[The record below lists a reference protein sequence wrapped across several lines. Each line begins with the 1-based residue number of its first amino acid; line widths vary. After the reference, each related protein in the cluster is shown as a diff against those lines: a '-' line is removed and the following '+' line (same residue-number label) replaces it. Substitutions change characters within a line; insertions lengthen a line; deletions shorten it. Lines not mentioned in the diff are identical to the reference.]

1 MKTFIN
7 NRQIYICTMLTKEQ
21 LKQIVVSQRENI
33 LKKSFGIERSV
44 LKEIEQKRKMPH
56 VIVITGVRRCG
67 KSTLLKQIIEQYYKN
82 KEFYYINFED
92 ERLFN
97 FDASKFD
104 EIYETLVELYG
115 ECKTF
120 FIDEIQNINNFETFV
135 RRFCDNGF
143 KFYITGSNANLLSK
157 ELGTKLTGRHVDIVV
172 KPFSFLE
179 FLKLKKFKFEKNM
192 MYLTEGRVKI
202 KKLFIEY
209 LEKGGMP
216 EYLQFKDDEILMR
229 TYEDIIL
236 KDIIVRYHVDNIAS
250 IRELYQYMVSNF
262 SNKFSYNAIKK
273 ITGIGSVNTVK
284 KYISYLEETFF
295 AKTINKFEHS
305 IKKQLINDKK
315 LYIIDNGFLKTLSTR
330 LTKDKGWLLENIVF
344 NTLNRQYVDVFYF
357 SEKQECDFVTLKNKK
372 IHSIMQVTW
381 ELNENNKS
389 RETNGLITAMDTFK
403 QKTGLILTYDQEDEL
418 KIGNKKII
426 VKPVWKWILE

>member
-1 MKTFIN
+1 
-7 NRQIYICTMLTKEQ
+7 MLTKEQ

-33 LKKSFGIERSV
+33 LKKSFGIERSI
-44 LKEIEQKRKMPH
+44 LKEIEQKKKMPH
-56 VIVITGVRRCG
+56 IIVITGVRRCG
-67 KSTLLKQIIEQYYKN
+67 KSTLLRQIIEKHYKN
-82 KEFYYINFED
+82 KDFYYVNFED

-97 FDASKFD
+97 FDASKFN

-135 RRFCDNGF
+135 RRFYDNGF

-157 ELGTKLTGRHVDIVV
+157 ELGTKLTGRHIDIVV

-192 MYLTEGRVKI
+192 MYLTETRVKI
-202 KKLFIEY
+202 KKLFVEY

-216 EYLQFKDDEILMR
+216 EYLQFEDAEILMR
-229 TYEDIIL
+229 AYEDIIL
-236 KDIIVRYHVDNIAS
+236 KDIIVRYNVDNIAS

-273 ITGIGSVNTVK
+273 ITEIGSVNTVK

-357 SEKQECDFVTLKNKK
+357 SEKQECDFVTLEKKK
-372 IHSIMQVTW
+372 IKSIIQVTW
-381 ELNENNKS
+381 ELNETNKQ
-389 RETNGLITAMDTFK
+389 RELTGLLSAMKFFK
-403 QKTGLILTYDQEDEL
+403 QKTGLILTYDQEDE
-418 KIGNKKII
+418 KIMDGNKII
-426 VKPVWKWILE
+426 IKPVWKWILE

>member
-1 MKTFIN
+1 
-7 NRQIYICTMLTKEQ
+7 
-21 LKQIVVSQRENI
+21 
-33 LKKSFGIERSV
+33 
-44 LKEIEQKRKMPH
+44 
-56 VIVITGVRRCG
+56 
-67 KSTLLKQIIEQYYKN
+67 
-82 KEFYYINFED
+82 
-92 ERLFN
+92 
-97 FDASKFD
+97 
-104 EIYETLVELYG
+104 
-115 ECKTF
+115 
-120 FIDEIQNINNFETFV
+120 
-135 RRFCDNGF
+135 
-143 KFYITGSNANLLSK
+143 
-157 ELGTKLTGRHVDIVV
+157 
-172 KPFSFLE
+172 
-179 FLKLKKFKFEKNM
+179 M
-192 MYLTEGRVKI
+192 MYLTETRVKI
-202 KKLFIEY
+202 KKLFVEY

-315 LYIIDNGFLKTLSTR
+315 LYVIDNGFLKTLSTR

-372 IHSIMQVTW
+372 IHSIIQVTW

-389 RETNGLITAMDTFK
+389 RETNGLIAAMNAFK
-403 QKTGLILTYDQEDEL
+403 QKTGLILTYDQEDEI

-426 VKPVWKWILE
+426 VKPVWKWILENESTNG